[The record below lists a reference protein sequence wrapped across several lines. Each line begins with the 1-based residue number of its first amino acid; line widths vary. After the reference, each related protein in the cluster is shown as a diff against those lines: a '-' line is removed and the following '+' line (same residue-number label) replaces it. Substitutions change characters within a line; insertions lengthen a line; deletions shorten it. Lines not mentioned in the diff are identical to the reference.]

1 MHKITIIGHLG
12 RDPEMRYTPSGESVT
27 SFSVASTRRYRT
39 TGGEQREETMW
50 FNISAWGRIGETC
63 NQYLTKGRQ
72 VYLEGTLSNRIYQG
86 NDGQP
91 RISNDV
97 RATDVQ
103 FLSQGGAGMESERP
117 AYGGGGPGSGGDEM
131 DDYGGSGGGNFGGGR
146 SSGGGYGGRGGF
158 DNTPN
163 DDIDDLPF

>member
-72 VYLEGTLSNRIYQG
+72 VYIEGNLSTRVFQG

-91 RISNDV
+91 RVANDV
-97 RATDVQ
+97 RVTDVQ
-103 FLSQGGAGMESERP
+103 FLSAGGAGMESERP
-117 AYGGGGPGSGGDEM
+117 AYGGGSAGGDEM
-131 DDYGGSGGGNFGGGR
+131 EDYGGGSGGNFGGGGR
-146 SSGGGYGGRGGF
+146 SSGSGGYGGRGGF
-158 DNTPN
+158 DTPN